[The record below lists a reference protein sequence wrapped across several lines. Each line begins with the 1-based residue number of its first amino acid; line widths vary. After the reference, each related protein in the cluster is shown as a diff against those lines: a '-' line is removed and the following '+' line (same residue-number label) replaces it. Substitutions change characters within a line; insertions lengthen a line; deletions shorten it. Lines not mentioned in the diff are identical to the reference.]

1 MQDLPIHCI
10 VEELVDEAA
19 VRKLFSELSLAA
31 GAFYHTSIPAFEAR
45 LRRFNQAARHS
56 PWFALCDLDR
66 EECASLRLRRFLPD
80 PAPGMCFR
88 IAVRSVEAWFLAD
101 REGIA
106 RFLRV
111 ARHGVPVAPED
122 ERDPKSRLIALAR
135 RSPSR
140 SIREGLVPAAGDRRS
155 VGAEYALMMNEFAR
169 DHWSPQR
176 AADRAPSLRRAVER
190 CCNFAGTGRWKQGP
204 PYRWR

>member
-1 MQDLPIHCI
+1 MQELPIHCM
-10 VEELVDEAA
+10 VEGLVDEAA

-45 LRRFNQAARHS
+45 LRRFNQGARHS

-66 EECASLRLRRFLPD
+66 EGCAPLRLRRFLPD

-111 ARHGVPVAPED
+111 ARHGVPVTPED

-135 RSPSR
+135 RSRSR
-140 SIREGLVPAAGDRRS
+140 SIREGLVPATGDRRS
-155 VGAEYALMMNEFAR
+155 VGADYALTMSEFAS
-169 DHWSPQR
+169 DYWSPQR

-190 CCNFAGTGRWKQGP
+190 CRNFAGTGCW
-204 PYRWR
+204 

>member
-1 MQDLPIHCI
+1 MSGDSIHCI
-10 VEELVDEAA
+10 VEGMVDEAA
-19 VRKLFSELSLAA
+19 VRKLFSHLSLTP
-31 GAFYHTSIPAFEAR
+31 GAFHTTSIPAFETR

-66 EECASLRLRRFLPD
+66 DECAPTRQQRYLPD

-111 ARHGVPVAPED
+111 AKHSVPFAPED
-122 ERDPKSRLIALAR
+122 EPDPKSRLIALAR
-135 RSPSR
+135 RSR
-140 SIREGLVPAAGDRRS
+140 IRAIREGLAPVAGDRRP
-155 VGAEYALMMNEFAR
+155 VGPEYALMMSEFAR
-169 DHWSPQR
+169 DHWSPPR
-176 AADRAPSLRRAVER
+176 AADRAPSLRRTMKR
-190 CCNFAGTGRWKQGP
+190 CRNFAGTGRW
-204 PYRWR
+204 

>member
-1 MQDLPIHCI
+1 MQELPIHCI
-10 VEELVDEAA
+10 VEGLVDEAA

-45 LRRFNQAARHS
+45 LRRFNQGARHS

-66 EECASLRLRRFLPD
+66 EECAPLRLRRFLPD

-101 REGIA
+101 RDGVA

-111 ARHGVPVAPED
+111 AKDSVPFAPED
-122 ERDPKSRLIALAR
+122 EPDPKSSLIALAR
-135 RSPSR
+135 RSRSR
-140 SIREGLVPAAGDRRS
+140 AIREGLAPVAGDRRT
-155 VGAEYALMMNEFAR
+155 VGPEYALMVGEFAR
-169 DHWSPQR
+169 DHWSPGR
-176 AADRAPSLRRAVER
+176 AADRAPSLQRTIGR
-190 CCNFAGTGRWKQGP
+190 CRHFARDGQWQ
-204 PYRWR
+204 

>member
-1 MQDLPIHCI
+1 MQGSPVHCI
-10 VEELVDEAA
+10 VEGLVDEAA
-19 VRKLFSELSLAA
+19 VRKLLSDLSLDA
-31 GAFYHTSIPAFEAR
+31 GAFHHASIPAFEGR
-45 LRRFNQAARHS
+45 LRRFNEAARHS
-56 PWFALCDLDR
+56 SWFALCDLDR
-66 EECASLRLRRFLPD
+66 EECAPARLRRYLPD

-88 IAVRSVEAWFLAD
+88 IAIRSVEAWFLAD

-111 ARHGVPVAPED
+111 ARHAVPVAPED

-135 RSPSR
+135 RSRSR

-155 VGAEYALMMNEFAR
+155 VGAEYALMMSEFAR

-176 AADRAPSLRRAVER
+176 AADCAPSLRRAMER
-190 CCNFAGTGRWKQGP
+190 CCNFSESGR
-204 PYRWR
+204 R